1 LMGLAPT
8 GVVLTPVPGAIEYR
22 VFEADSIDDR
32 ERLTAAVFL
41 SFCSGRSNR
50 FDQSPACVFFAFLVF
65 FEKLPLDGNLVDTR
79 AHLTFMS

>member
-1 LMGLAPT
+1 MGLAPT

-50 FDQSPACVFFAFLVF
+50 FDQSPACVFFVF
-65 FEKLPLDGNLVDTR
+65 FDFFAKLPLDGNLVDTR